1 MVGCMMMVSIV
12 CNDLFRSL
20 QNCSVEQLDKLEE
33 LYM

>member
-1 MVGCMMMVSIV
+1 MVGCMMMVSTM